1 MTSIT
6 QAADPAEPYVAS
18 SAPARIAPRVIDGM
32 CRIPRLD
39 LRHGRAL
46 VCSVD
51 PPGCV
56 DIDDA
61 LHAKPLEGGLFE
73 VRDLPRSRRA
83 PLRRSRCARPDLA
96 WSRRAGLRQA
106 DRRLQ

>member
-1 MTSIT
+1 MKRYDGDVESDLCLTFSV
-6 QAADPAEPYVAS
+6 DKEEFG
-18 SAPARIAPRVIDGM
+18 ARTTV
-32 CRIPRLD
+32 D
-39 LRHGRAL
+39 LRDGGPSGKVL

-73 VRDLPRSRRA
+73 VRDLPRSRR
-83 PLRRSRCARPDLA
+83 
-96 WSRRAGLRQA
+96 WSP
-106 DRRLQ
+106 